1 MDPCREEIP
10 QELFQA
16 IEEFNSGAWFEC
28 HETLEDLWVGSKGEL
43 RDFYQGVLQIA
54 VALHHWRNGNFKG
67 AEGLLERASDML
79 RRVSAACQ
87 GVDVARLVQD
97 AGAMRAALV
106 SLGAERMA
114 ELDPALVPTLHPP
127 SGTGDAH

>member
-1 MDPCREEIP
+1 MDPCREDTP

-28 HETLEDLWVGSKGEL
+28 HETLEELWVGSKGEM

-67 AEGLLERASDML
+67 AEGLLERACDML
-79 RRVSAACQ
+79 RRVATPCR
-87 GVDVARLVQD
+87 GVDVARLVED
-97 AGAMRAALV
+97 AGVMRAALV

-114 ELDPALVPTLHPP
+114 EVDAALVPRLHLLSPPP
-127 SGTGDAH
+127 SP

>member
-1 MDPCREEIP
+1 MDPCREETP
-10 QELFQA
+10 QELLQA

-28 HETLEDLWVGSKGEL
+28 HETLEELWVGSKGEM

-67 AEGLLERASDML
+67 AEGLLERACDML

-87 GVDVARLVQD
+87 GVDVARLVED
-97 AGAMRAALV
+97 AGVMRAALV

-114 ELDPALVPTLHPP
+114 ELDPVLVPTLHPP
-127 SGTGDAH
+127 PRAGDAP